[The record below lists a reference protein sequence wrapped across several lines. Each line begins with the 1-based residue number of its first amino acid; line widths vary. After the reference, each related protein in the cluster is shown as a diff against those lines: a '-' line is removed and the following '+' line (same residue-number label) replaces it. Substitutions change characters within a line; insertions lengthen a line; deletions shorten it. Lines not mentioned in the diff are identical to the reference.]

1 MSILVVGMSHRTAS
15 VELLEQLAL
24 DVAGADKLRTAVL
37 DTTHVNESVVL
48 ATCNRIEVYAEV
60 DRFHGSVE
68 DLTRLI
74 VDHAETPLDEVL
86 GSLYVHYDEAAVSHL
101 FEVVTGL
108 DSMVVGE
115 SQILGQ
121 VRDALR
127 RGQAAESVSAALN
140 TLFQQGLRVGKRAH
154 SETDIDRAGQS
165 IVSVALDD
173 AAEVIGPIEGAR
185 VCIVGA
191 GSVAALAAASVQR
204 LGAAEIVVSS
214 RTPDNAARLAARVD
228 GRAVGLADVGSAIAE
243 ADLVISCTAAT
254 GAVISAATVAAAMTR
269 RSSQAPLAIV
279 DLALP
284 HDVAPEVGDLPG
296 VSLIALKSLAQSVHN
311 GTAHADVASVKSIVA
326 EEVAAYM
333 AAREAARVAPT
344 VVALRTMATS
354 VVAAELDRLFSRVDD
369 LSDEQRAEISQ
380 AIRRV
385 ADKLLHEPTVRV
397 KELVGRSPDATYAE
411 ALAELFAL
419 DPAAVDAVTRPGE
432 QS

>member
-1 MSILVVGMSHRTAS
+1 MSILVVGMSHRTAP

-37 DTTHVNESVVL
+37 DTPHVSEAVVL
-48 ATCNRIEVYAEV
+48 STCNRIEIYAEV

-86 GSLYVHYDEAAVSHL
+86 ASLYVHYDEAAVSHL

-127 RGQAAESVSAALN
+127 RGQGAETVAAALN

-165 IVSVALDD
+165 IVSVALED
-173 AAEVIGPIEGAR
+173 AAAAIGPIEGAR

-204 LGAAEIVVSS
+204 LGAADIVVSS
-214 RTPDNAARLAARVD
+214 RTAGNAARLAERVG
-228 GRAVGLADVGSAIAE
+228 GRQVALEDLGAAITE

-254 GAVISAATVAAAMTR
+254 GAVISAGTVAAALTAR
-269 RSSQAPLAIV
+269 RSEAPLAVV

-284 HDVAPEVGDLPG
+284 HDVAPEVGELPG

-311 GTAHADVASVKSIVA
+311 GSAHADVAAVKAIVA
-326 EEVAAYM
+326 EEVAAYTS
-333 AAREAARVAPT
+333 AREAARVAPT

-354 VVAAELDRLFSRVDD
+354 VVGAELDRLFGRVDD
-369 LSDEQRAEISQ
+369 LTDEQRAEITQ

-397 KELVGRSPDATYAE
+397 KELAGRAPDATYAE

-419 DPAAVDAVTRPGE
+419 DPAAVEAVTRPPE
-432 QS
+432 KP